1 MVPVFAALPTKLL
14 GRHKAHSKRGWERP
28 VSSSGPCQ
36 LRRAGGSGSR
46 RAVHKP
52 SFDVD
57 DRAER
62 VFFARGCF
70 DHLRGAGVMSVAG
83 DLRIFETP
91 VCLTFCSS
99 VRIIIL
105 FHCYCRYGE

>member
-14 GRHKAHSKRGWERP
+14 ERHKAHSKRGWERP

-46 RAVHKP
+46 RAIHKP
-52 SFDVD
+52 SLTSIIGQSVL
-57 DRAER
+57 
-62 VFFARGCF
+62 FFARGCF
-70 DHLRGAGVMSVAG
+70 GNLRGVGVVSVAG

-91 VCLTFCSS
+91 VC
-99 VRIIIL
+99 V
-105 FHCYCRYGE
+105 